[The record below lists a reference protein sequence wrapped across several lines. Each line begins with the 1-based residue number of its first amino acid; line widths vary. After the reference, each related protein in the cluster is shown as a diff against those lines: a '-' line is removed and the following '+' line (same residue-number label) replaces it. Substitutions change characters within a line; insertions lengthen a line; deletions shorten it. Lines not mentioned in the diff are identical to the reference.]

1 VSGLFFPLRLV
12 LRIDGRGY
20 SARVLEKLVTLGGDV
35 KSFER
40 AHFLAGTVAETSAS
54 AMQIRRLTH
63 QIGRE
68 LTAARDQRAE
78 QHRYRQLA
86 PDSNQPPVDLACVE
100 MDGGRINTRAG
111 SSGRGVHEGAWRE
124 SKVACLWRMTGPK
137 FEHDPHPE
145 LPRCFA
151 DRAAVPK
158 LVREVKRLAGGG
170 AENRSQKIRDATCD
184 HVGPDPCSETD
195 VGLGRAAA
203 RADEPAAAKTDAEAS
218 VKLDTQSNATLSAES
233 SAPPDAER
241 ERWQPE
247 RLFRTCVAS
256 LRDVYG
262 FGPLVAAEAQARG
275 FYQAQRRVFLGD
287 GDSKNWTVHRLHFPQ
302 FTGITDFMHVV
313 GYVFC
318 SATAIEP
325 HQSWPLY
332 LRHATACW
340 QGRVNDV
347 IGELDAWAA
356 GHPLPADTKLGDI
369 PDDDPRKIVHQTAT
383 YLKNNRERMDY
394 PKYRM
399 QGLPTTSSLVESLIK
414 EFNLR
419 VKGTEKY
426 WSRASAASD
435 ENEPCTGVSDAES
448 ILQVRAALLCHD
460 ERLRRHIRSR
470 PGCPFVRRTTAH
482 TAKAA

>member
-1 VSGLFFPLRLV
+1 MW
-12 LRIDGRGY
+12 RIDGRGY
-20 SARVLEKLVTLGGDV
+20 SATVLEKLVTLGGDV
-35 KSFER
+35 KSFAR
-40 AHFLAGTVAETSAS
+40 AHFLAGTVAEAPAS

-68 LTAARDQRAE
+68 LAAARDQQAE

-86 PDSNQPPVDLACVE
+86 PDSNQPPVELACVE
-100 MDGGRINTRAG
+100 MDGGRINTRSA
-111 SSGRGVHEGAWRE
+111 SRGRGVHEAAWRE
-124 SKVACLWRMTGPK
+124 SKVACLWRMKGPT

-151 DRAAVPK
+151 DRAHVPK
-158 LVREVKRLAGGG
+158 LVREVKRLAGSNAESRSEKTGG
-170 AENRSQKIRDATCD
+170 AACDDAGQD
-184 HVGPDPCSETD
+184 RRNEPGAEPGH
-195 VGLGRAAA
+195 AAA
-203 RADEPAAAKTDAEAS
+203 HADDPGGAK
-218 VKLDTQSNATLSAES
+218 SNATTA
-233 SAPPDAER
+233 AKPDAER

-275 FYQAQRRVFLGD
+275 FYQAQRRVYLGD

-302 FTGITDFMHVV
+302 FIGVTDFMHVV
-313 GYVFC
+313 GYVFS
-318 SATAIEP
+318 SATALDP
-325 HQSWPLY
+325 RQSWPLY

-340 QGRVNDV
+340 QGRVHEV
-347 IGELDAWAA
+347 IRELDAWAA
-356 GHPLPADTKLGDI
+356 QHPLPADTKLGDI
-369 PDDDPRKIVHQTAT
+369 PDDDPRKIVHHTAT

-394 PKYRM
+394 PTYRL

-426 WSRASAASD
+426 WNRASTESAA
-435 ENEPCTGVSDAES
+435 NEPSSGVSDAEA
-448 ILQVRAALLCHD
+448 ILQVRAALLCD
-460 ERLRRHIRSR
+460 DQRLTRHIRSR
-470 PGCPFVRRTTAH
+470 PGCPFVRRPPAH
-482 TAKAA
+482 TARAA